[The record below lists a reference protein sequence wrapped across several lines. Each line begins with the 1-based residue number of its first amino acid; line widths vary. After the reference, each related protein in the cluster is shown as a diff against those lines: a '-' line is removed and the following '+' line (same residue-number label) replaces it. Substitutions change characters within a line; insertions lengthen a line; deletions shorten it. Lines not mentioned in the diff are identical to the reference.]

1 MRERLSSA
9 LLRAVAASWVTLA
22 IAGCGYHFAASGSNL
37 PSGAETIYVARF
49 VNRTRGATLNGDS
62 TGVNDVF
69 MRYLKDE
76 IASHHRL
83 QLVDSPQ
90 EADLEL
96 SGEILAVTPL
106 PSAFN
111 SVLEPTIYNQ
121 AMTVSAQLRDLR
133 TNKLIWSTSSMGNLQ
148 HVPVVAQAVV
158 PTLPTFVQGNLRGSD
173 VAKMQDMQVAS
184 TQGALGQ
191 DAMMQNVAK
200 NLYASMTEGF

>member
-1 MRERLSSA
+1 MRRRASSH
-9 LLRAVAASWVTLA
+9 LLRATIAAWAMLA

-37 PSGAETIYVARF
+37 PSGAQTIYVARF
-49 VNRTRGATLNGDS
+49 TNRTRATGI
-62 TGVNDVF
+62 NDVF

-76 IASHHRL
+76 IALHHRL
-83 QLVDSPQ
+83 QLVDSAG

-96 SGEILAVTPL
+96 SGEILAITPI
-106 PSAFN
+106 PSSFN

-121 AMTVSAQLRDLR
+121 SMTVAAQLRDLR

-173 VAKMQDMQVAS
+173 VAKMQDMQVAT
-184 TQGALGQ
+184 TQTSSGQ
-191 DAMMQNVAK
+191 DTMMQNVAK
-200 NLYASMTEGF
+200 NLYASMAEGF

>member
-1 MRERLSSA
+1 MRPRPSSRV
-9 LLRAVAASWVTLA
+9 LRAALAVWAMLA

-37 PSGAETIYVARF
+37 PSGAQTIYVARF
-49 VNRTRGATLNGDS
+49 TNRTRS
-62 TGVNDVF
+62 TGINDVF

-76 IASHHRL
+76 IALHHRL
-83 QLVDSPQ
+83 QLVDSAS

-96 SGEILAVTPL
+96 SGEILAITPI
-106 PSAFN
+106 PSSFN

-121 AMTVSAQLRDLR
+121 SLTVSAQLRDLR

-173 VAKMQDMQVAS
+173 VAKMQDMQVAT
-184 TQGALGQ
+184 TQTAAGQ
-191 DAMMQNVAK
+191 DTMMQNVAK
-200 NLYASMTEGF
+200 NLYASMAEGF

>member
-1 MRERLSSA
+1 M
-9 LLRAVAASWVTLA
+9 LA

-37 PSGAETIYVARF
+37 PSGAQTIYVARF
-49 VNRTRGATLNGDS
+49 TNRTRATGI
-62 TGVNDVF
+62 NDVF

-76 IASHHRL
+76 IALHHRL

-90 EADLEL
+90 EADLQL
-96 SGEILAVTPL
+96 TGEILAITPI
-106 PSAFN
+106 PSSFN

-121 AMTVSAQLRDLR
+121 SMSVSAQLKDLR

-173 VAKMQDMQVAS
+173 IAKMQDMQVAT
-184 TQGALGQ
+184 TQGAQGQ
-191 DAMMQNVAK
+191 DTMMQNVAK
-200 NLYASMTEGF
+200 NLYASMAEGF